1 MSTLIFRL
9 FEGDRMS
16 EVIEIP
22 VPYLWLSVGFA
33 ALVAGSC
40 LVMGYALG
48 KDLYRPLRDV
58 RGRFVKK
65 D

>member
-1 MSTLIFRL
+1 
-9 FEGDRMS
+9 MS